1 MTLLQSRN
9 ICMLLP
15 HAELLVPINYF
26 SKFLQR
32 RSLKY
37 YSVKNK
43 LGSIIECLKLIQE
56 GLEDFDA
63 IESSLVHFHKVVKF
77 LTICAERIKLASPL
91 HNRVLVN
98 TNEIKVK
105 VNNFLHEIGCNF
117 LERFLEEVHKAL
129 EEASDVLIAYDV
141 FNPNNDQRKS
151 MLYCKE
157 QFSVQADHYGNE
169 IFDKYNADTVQAN
182 CLISKND

>member
-77 LTICAERIKLASPL
+77 LTICAER
-91 HNRVLVN
+91 
-98 TNEIKVK
+98 
-105 VNNFLHEIGCNF
+105 
-117 LERFLEEVHKAL
+117 
-129 EEASDVLIAYDV
+129 
-141 FNPNNDQRKS
+141 
-151 MLYCKE
+151 
-157 QFSVQADHYGNE
+157 
-169 IFDKYNADTVQAN
+169 
-182 CLISKND
+182 